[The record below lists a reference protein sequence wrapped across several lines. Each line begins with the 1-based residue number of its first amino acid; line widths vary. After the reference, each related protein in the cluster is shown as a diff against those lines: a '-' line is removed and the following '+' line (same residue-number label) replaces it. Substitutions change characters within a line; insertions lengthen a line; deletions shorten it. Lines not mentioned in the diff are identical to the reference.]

1 MSRTIEDYIC
11 ASEDRS
17 HYNNE
22 RFNSYGYWSFYPTVP
37 IYYQLQPCRDYPNPG
52 PNPQPSPP
60 TNITIIQQTISKQE
74 INEIIDEQIPR
85 IADSI
90 SDKIGDIINNSDLDS
105 SIDEIYGGSASDMI
119 EKT

>member
-1 MSRTIEDYIC
+1 MSRAIEDYIC

-22 RFNSYGYWSFYPTVP
+22 RFGSYGYWNFYPIIPT
-37 IYYQLQPCRDYPNPG
+37 YYSPQPCRDYPNP
-52 PNPQPSPP
+52 NPQPSPS
-60 TNITIIQQTISKQE
+60 TNITIIKQTISKQE
-74 INEIIDEQIPR
+74 INEIIDETIPR

-90 SDKIGDIINNSDLDS
+90 SNKIGDVIDSSDLDS

-119 EKT
+119 ERI